1 MALAALAGVGTSWQM
16 YATGR
21 LEMANPKRCE
31 DLAPSVLHSSMESLF
46 GVCVCVPGS
55 VDEALHGFAMLNRE
69 SCV

>member
-46 GVCVCVPGS
+46 GVCVCVCAR
-55 VDEALHGFAMLNRE
+55 VR
-69 SCV
+69 